1 MTATKPS
8 MILLAAA
15 AGARRRLVDLPD
27 PPLAPDGQPLPLGP
41 DSGGFSSS
49 GVVLFFICLL
59 VGFIVVCLMW
69 LCDCDNTEE
78 QGTSREGDGG
88 RGEQRPQSGGGEGR
102 RPPRPQRQRQAPAV
116 DVESGKRA
124 TAEAPLECTYRAA
137 EGWEETSCSVCL
149 ADLADG
155 EAVRVLQPCMH
166 YFHPACVE
174 EWLRNKATCP
184 LCRAPAVAAAAAAKG
199 GQRRRT

>member
-1 MTATKPS
+1 

-15 AGARRRLVDLPD
+15 AGGRRRLVDLPD
-27 PPLAPDGQPLPLGP
+27 PPMAPNGQPLPLGP
-41 DSGGFSSS
+41 DSGSLSSS
-49 GVVLFFICLL
+49 QSWGVVLFFIFFLA
-59 VGFIVVCLMW
+59 GFIFSCLMC
-69 LCDCDNTEE
+69 LFDNKEE
-78 QGTSREGDGG
+78 QVTSREGDGG
-88 RGEQRPQSGGGEGR
+88 RGEQRAPSSGGDEGR
-102 RPPRPQRQRQAPAV
+102 RPRPRRQRQQQAPAV
-116 DVESGKRA
+116 DVESGKKA
-124 TAEAPLECTYRAA
+124 TTAEAPLECTYRAA

>member
-1 MTATKPS
+1 
-8 MILLAAA
+8 ILLAPAA
-15 AGARRRLVDLPD
+15 AGGRRRLVDLPD

-41 DSGGFSSS
+41 DSGRLSSS
-49 GVVLFFICLL
+49 QTWGVVLFFIL
-59 VGFIVVCLMW
+59 VGLVVSFVMC
-69 LCDCDNTEE
+69 LCDNKEE
-78 QGTSREGDGG
+78 QVTGREGD
-88 RGEQRPQSGGGEGR
+88 
-102 RPPRPQRQRQAPAV
+102 
-116 DVESGKRA
+116 DVESGKNA
-124 TAEAPLECTYRAA
+124 TAAAAEAPLECTYRAA